1 MSKEKEI
8 NGLLKDI
15 KLIDEH
21 IKYFGE
27 KKFLFSFKKKENQD
41 RIEKLND
48 AKLYLLNKLERIS
61 I

>member
-1 MSKEKEI
+1 MGKENEI
-8 NGLLKDI
+8 NELLKNI
-15 KLIDEH
+15 KLIEEH

-48 AKLYLLNKLERIS
+48 AKLYLLDRLERMNS
-61 I
+61 